1 MSPSFNLERAS
12 GFDYVVG
19 IDEAGCGPW
28 AGPVTVAAVVFPKK
42 DWDTVEKD
50 IPLDDSKK
58 LSSQKRAKLF
68 DLIKESALGYGIA
81 STSAEEIDQM
91 NIVKAVALA
100 TERALQQITCPIEYL
115 FIDGIRNPKLS
126 HPTKMIIKGDS
137 QSCSIA
143 AASILAKVTRDLI
156 MTDLAREYTAYGWER
171 NAGYGTKLHQ
181 EALLTHGVTPYH
193 RKSYA
198 PIKKLINNAA

>member
-28 AGPVTVAAVVFPKK
+28 AGPVTVAAVVFSKK

-50 IPLDDSKK
+50 IPLNDSKK

-68 DLIKESALGYGIA
+68 DLIKESALSYGIA
-81 STSAEEIDQM
+81 SASAEEIDQM

-100 TERALQQITCPIEYL
+100 TKRALQQITSPIEYL

-156 MTDLAREYTAYGWER
+156 MMDLAQEYAVYGWER

-181 EALLTHGVTPYH
+181 EALLTYGITPHH

>member
-1 MSPSFNLERAS
+1 MSPSFDLERAS

-28 AGPVTVAAVVFPKK
+28 AGPVTVAAVVFAKR
-42 DWDTVEKD
+42 DWDTIEKD

-58 LSSQKRAKLF
+58 LSSQKRMKLF
-68 DLIKESALGYGIA
+68 DMIKASALGYGIA
-81 STSAEEIDQM
+81 SASAEEIDQT

-100 TERALQQITCPIEYL
+100 TERALKHITCPIEYL

-156 MTDLAREYTAYGWER
+156 MKDLAQEYAAYGWER

-181 EALLTHGVTPYH
+181 EALITHGITPHH

-198 PIKKLINNAA
+198 PIKRLIDAA